1 MAPGIRHITRHSS
14 AHVLFRKA
22 CPAMIVA
29 FILCALASA
38 VAAQADAPPTLRL
51 WDIPLE
57 NDYNPF
63 SKVTRGVF
71 EEFRRNHPE
80 IRLLPVEK
88 LMIGGDVVES
98 QFLMAMAGGTA
109 PDVITGLPIRTF
121 RTYLDRRF
129 FQPLDDFLT
138 AEDIDA
144 IHPEI
149 REIVTKDGRIYG
161 LPELYY
167 AHCLFYRKSAF
178 VQAGLDP
185 GRGPRD
191 WEEFYEYCKMLSDP
205 DAGKYGFG
213 LPTGWFAGWF
223 WTDFVWQAGGETVR
237 QRPDGTWEAV
247 YNSTEAVEATEF
259 FCHKLVWGEWERD
272 GKRYKGVVYKEPY
285 ATKLVD
291 DFGQGRIAMFIDT
304 PTIGNLV
311 AIQRRWG
318 LGPEEIGIAPLP
330 AGPAGRATIL
340 GANLHCVN
348 IMIDDPKTVAAA
360 ASYVR
365 YTCGDEAKKVR
376 TRLQIESGWGQ
387 FVEPDL
393 LRKFG
398 HTDILARMDREWMRT
413 LEGLLDYARVEPH
426 CPGYQNI
433 QTLALAQAL
442 DTIIFNEG
450 ADVQQVLDRSVRMV
464 NNDILGT
471 KPPEVLHRQRVVARV
486 VFAVALVLIGALV
499 VRMVRELRSVAG
511 SAARRQSKGRVRP
524 LVPWLFMIPALL
536 SILVWGYVPL
546 MRGSVMAFLDYR
558 IVGNS
563 LWVGLENFI
572 EVFTRPTFF
581 QSVRNTLVYV
591 SLSLSIGFVIPIILA
606 ILVTEVPRGK
616 VLFRTIYYL
625 PAAMSGLVVMFLWRW
640 FYEPTPEGLLNS
652 ILGFFGI
659 PPQKWLADPRM
670 AMVCV
675 IIPAI
680 WGGAGPASLI
690 YQAALKTVS
699 EEQYEAADLDGAGI
713 LRKVWSITLP
723 TIKPLIIINFVGVF
737 IGAFKATENIFVMTG
752 GGPAKATY
760 TIGMEIFFNAYLF
773 LNFGYATSVAWVL
786 GSLLIGFT
794 LYQLRVLKRMEFTAA
809 GTAARV
815 RE

>member
-1 MAPGIRHITRHSS
+1 MSADMRHISRDLWVHMPPSMLRRG
-14 AHVLFRKA
+14 V
-22 CPAMIVA
+22 IVA
-29 FILCALASA
+29 FILCAFAS
-38 VAAQADAPPTLRL
+38 VTAAQVDGRPTLRL

-109 PDVITGLPIRTF
+109 PDVITGLPVRTF
-121 RTYLDRRF
+121 RTYLDKGF
-129 FQPLDDFLT
+129 FQPLDHFLT
-138 AEDIDA
+138 PDDINA

-149 REIVTKDGRIYG
+149 RRVVTKDGHIYG

-185 GRGPRD
+185 GRGPRN
-191 WEEFYEYCKMLSDP
+191 WEEFYEYCKRLSDP

-247 YNSTEAVEATEF
+247 YNSPEAVEATEF
-259 FCHKLVWGEWERD
+259 FCRKLVWGEWERD
-272 GKRYKGVVYKEPY
+272 GKRYKGVVYKEPD

-311 AIQRRWG
+311 ALQRRWG
-318 LGPEEIGIAPLP
+318 LGPEQIGIAPLP
-330 AGPAGRATIL
+330 RGPAGRATIL
-340 GANLHCVN
+340 GANLQCMNVLIN
-348 IMIDDPKTVAAA
+348 DPATVEAAA
-360 ASYVR
+360 AYVR
-365 YTCGDEAKKVR
+365 YTCGDEAKRVR

-398 HTDILARMDREWMRT
+398 HTDILARMDPEWVQT
-413 LEGLLDYARVEPH
+413 LEGLLDYARIEPY
-426 CPGYQNI
+426 CQGYQNI

-442 DTIIFNEG
+442 DTIIFNED
-450 ADVQQVLDRSVRMV
+450 ADVQQILDHSVQMV

-471 KPPEVLHRQRVVARV
+471 KPPEVLHHRRVVARV

-499 VRMVRELRSVAG
+499 ARMVRELRSVTAVAAQPG
-511 SAARRQSKGRVRP
+511 SKRPARP

-546 MRGSVMAFLDYR
+546 VRGSAMAFLDYR

-563 LWVGLENFI
+563 VWVGLQNFI
-572 EVFTRPTFF
+572 EVFTRPTFY

-616 VLFRTIYYL
+616 VVFRTIYYL

-652 ILGFFGI
+652 ILGFFGV
-659 PPQKWLADPRM
+659 PPQKWLADPRL
-670 AMVCV
+670 AMLCV

-713 LRKVWSITLP
+713 LRKVWCITLP
-723 TIKPLIIINFVGVF
+723 TIRPLIIINFVGAF

-773 LNFGYATSVAWVL
+773 LNFGYATAVAWVL

-809 GTAARV
+809 GTATRV